1 MKQEKDQPDLGNAAW
16 STCSSLV
23 KIRST
28 IHKMVAEP
36 RYTILAMVYLVMGSF
51 DKASLVNKNKYPM
64 STNQYTTLEASIFIT
79 LTSLLTISLS
89 LLFDETM
96 VATIAT
102 MANNVLTTN
111 AIISILVSLWLCA
124 LLLQGVLLF
133 RVIQCLRM

>member
-1 MKQEKDQPDLGNAAW
+1 MKQEKDQSDLGNAAW
-16 STCSSLV
+16 SACSRLV

-36 RYTILAMVYLVMGSF
+36 RNTSLAMVYLVMGSF
-51 DKASLVNKNKYPM
+51 DKASVVNRNKYPM

-79 LTSLLTISLS
+79 LTSLLTILLS
-89 LLFDETM
+89 LWMDT
-96 VATIAT
+96 VIAT
-102 MANNVLTTN
+102 SNTVLG
-111 AIISILVSLWLCA
+111 LLWLCA

>member
-16 STCSSLV
+16 SACSSLV

-36 RYTILAMVYLVMGSF
+36 RNTILAMVYLVIGSC
-51 DKASLVNKNKYPM
+51 DKASVINKNKYPM
-64 STNQYTTLEASIFIT
+64 STSQYTTLEASIFIT
-79 LTSLLTISLS
+79 LISLVTISLS

-102 MANNVLTTN
+102 RANNVLTTN
-111 AIISILVSLWLCA
+111 AITSILVILWFCA
-124 LLLQGVLLF
+124 LLIQGVLLF
-133 RVIQCLRM
+133 RVIQRLRA

>member
-36 RYTILAMVYLVMGSF
+36 RYTILAMVYLVMVSF

-89 LLFDETM
+89 LWMDA
-96 VATIAT
+96 VIAT
-102 MANNVLTTN
+102 SNTVLG
-111 AIISILVSLWLCA
+111 LLWLCA